1 MTVSDLLQRMT
12 PEEMVL
18 WSGFYAHE
26 NKKTIE
32 AQRKAQRR
40 RR

>member
-1 MTVSDLLQRMT
+1 MTVSELLQRMT

-26 NKKTIE
+26 HKVTVE
-32 AQRKAQRR
+32 QQRKAQRR